1 MKNTKFSLL
10 LFSFLFLSATVFAQ
24 NNESGDDEK
33 IPFNGLI
40 VDIAGNPIKRAM
52 IYVESKKRYSISDK
66 NGKFG
71 LTNVKEN
78 DTIHIKYRKNYYHIP
93 VEGRKSMKIRL
104 GDQLELADAQEDQ
117 VLIDFGYGYVK
128 RREVTTPTGYITGDD
143 LIKSGQTNI
152 INALKGRVAGL
163 QVHDGQVTIR
173 GTSSVN
179 LDCTPLYVVDGS
191 VVTSL
196 DYLSVY
202 DVESVQVLKD
212 GGMYGSRGAN
222 GAIVVKTKRGG
233 K

>member
-1 MKNTKFSLL
+1 MKNTRFILL
-10 LFSFLFLSATVFAQ
+10 LFASLFLSAAAFAQ
-24 NNESGDDEK
+24 KNDKGDDDK
-33 IPFNGLI
+33 VPFNGLI
-40 VDIAGNPIKRAM
+40 VDLAGNPIKRAM
-52 IYVESKKRYSISDK
+52 IYVESKSRYSISDK

-71 LTNVKEN
+71 LTNVKAG
-78 DTIHIKYRKNYYHIP
+78 DTIHVKYRKNYYHIP

-104 GDQLELADAQEDQ
+104 GDQLELAGVQEDQ
-117 VLIDFGYGYVK
+117 VLIDYGYGYVK
-128 RREVTTPTGYITGDD
+128 RRETTTPTGYITGEE
-143 LIKSGQTNI
+143 LIKSGQTNVL
-152 INALKGRVAGL
+152 NALKGRVAGL
-163 QVHDGQVTIR
+163 QIHDGQVTIR
-173 GTSSVN
+173 GTSSIN

-222 GAIVVKTKRGG
+222 GAIVVKTKRG